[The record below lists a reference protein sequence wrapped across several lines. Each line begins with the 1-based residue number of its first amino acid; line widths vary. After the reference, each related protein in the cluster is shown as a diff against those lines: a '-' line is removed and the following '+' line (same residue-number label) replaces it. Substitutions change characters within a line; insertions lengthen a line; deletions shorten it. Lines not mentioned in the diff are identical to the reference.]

1 MGVRGIT
8 PKEVALVIDA
18 IDEQKMCGTAASFI
32 RAHIRASVDFCW
44 PL

>member
-32 RAHIRASVDFCW
+32 RAHIRASVNFCW